1 MVDPDRASTHVA
13 IPAGSIQVRGDV
25 THVADPRGL
34 VIFVH
39 GSGSSR
45 SSVRNRQVAQ
55 ILNRERFV
63 TLLAD
68 LLTAQEDA
76 VDARIGGLR
85 FDIPM
90 LATRTAAMIDWARS
104 FGLPM
109 GLFGAST
116 GAAAAIR
123 AASDRPD
130 DVGAVVSRGGRVD
143 LAGSSI
149 EALRAPLLMIVGSR
163 DTAVME
169 IQRAVAPRLVC
180 EHREAIVSHASHLF
194 EEPGTL
200 DIVAALATQW
210 FEEHL
215 TMRSRIG
222 RRSGQSGR

>member
-1 MVDPDRASTHVA
+1 
-13 IPAGSIQVRGDV
+13 VRGDV
-25 THVADPRGL
+25 THVDDPRGL

-45 SSVRNRQVAQ
+45 LSARNRHVAQ
-55 ILNRERFV
+55 ILNRGRCE

-76 VDARIGGLR
+76 VDARTGALR

-90 LATRTAAMIDWARS
+90 LSARTVAMVDWARS
-104 FGLPM
+104 FGLPI

-123 AASDRPD
+123 AAGERPD

-143 LAGSSI
+143 LAGPAI

-163 DTAVME
+163 DAPVIE
-169 IQRAVAPRLVC
+169 IQREIAPRLRC
-180 EHREAIVSHASHLF
+180 EYREAVVPHATHLF

-200 DIVAALATQW
+200 DVVAALATEW

-215 TMRSRIG
+215 IPRARAAG
-222 RRSGQSGR
+222 RRPQSET